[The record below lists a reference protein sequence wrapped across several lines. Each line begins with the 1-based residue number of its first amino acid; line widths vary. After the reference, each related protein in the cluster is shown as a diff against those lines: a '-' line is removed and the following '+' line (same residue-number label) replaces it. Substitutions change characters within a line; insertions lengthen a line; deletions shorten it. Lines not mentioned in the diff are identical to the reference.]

1 MRCERS
7 WAMPSTPSRLRSAA
21 ITSVTAATMLHHCEK
36 RSSDDVAGNVFARLP
51 VARGIQSLHSHV
63 FNTHEGLI
71 DFAATQLRCD
81 GLP

>member
-1 MRCERS
+1 
-7 WAMPSTPSRLRSAA
+7 
-21 ITSVTAATMLHHCEK
+21 MLHHCEK

-63 FNTHEGLI
+63 FNTPEGLI